1 MNLTIYPAA
10 TLHSVWSGPL
20 LSMWDIFLKRLN
32 AKVDLHINNPGE
44 DFKEVPRLSLK
55 SMRRKHRRM
64 VEEFAKERIFYIRK
78 EMEVVEEVTLYARTL
93 DLDCNSPFVEDS
105 LIPIM
110 DMHTMIT
117 HLPQKELGEQC
128 ERFSDMVFNRIR
140 LMMALLGNQT
150 VAKELPTGMYEDF
163 RDSLFMMMDHFVR
176 SPGSDNTLAFLYKNV
191 GKVHDVQLQ
200 SMLKEMVSRSIV
212 YRNAIIM
219 PTTGGLISADRIL
232 PGAGRLYDRPAPEA
246 AKEVF
251 LRSVKALTKTA
262 SKGTGM
268 NAFDILPTLLEYQA
282 FSPVQLYIDGA

>member
-1 MNLTIYPAA
+1 MNLAIYPAA
-10 TLHSVWSGPL
+10 TLHSIWSGPL

-44 DFKEVPRLSLK
+44 DFKENPRLSLK

-64 VEEFAKERIFYIRK
+64 VEEFAQERIFYIRK
-78 EMEVVEEVTLYARTL
+78 EMEVVEEVSLYARTL
-93 DLDCNSPFVEDS
+93 DVGCSDTFVEDS

-140 LMMALLGNQT
+140 LMMALVGDPAI
-150 VAKELPTGMYEDF
+150 AKEVPTSMYEDF
-163 RDSLFMMMDHFVR
+163 RDSLFMMLDHFVR
-176 SPGSDNTLAFLYKNV
+176 SPGSDNTLAFLYKNLN
-191 GKVHDVQLQ
+191 KVQDVQLQ
-200 SMLKEMVSRSIV
+200 CLLKEMVSRAIV
-212 YRNAIIM
+212 YRNALIM

-232 PGAGRLYDRPAPEA
+232 PGAGRLYDKTPPDA

-251 LRSVKALTKTA
+251 MRSVKALTKSA